1 MVKRKWFNKY
11 PGGYLKCMINFL
23 IPGKLFFVYRK
34 HLLDSFFMVN
44 VDFNQTI
51 KDSNEFVMVN
61 TGSNYIPLCSP
72 FI

>member
-1 MVKRKWFNKY
+1 
-11 PGGYLKCMINFL
+11 MINFL

-61 TGSNYIPLCSP
+61 TGSNYIPWCSP